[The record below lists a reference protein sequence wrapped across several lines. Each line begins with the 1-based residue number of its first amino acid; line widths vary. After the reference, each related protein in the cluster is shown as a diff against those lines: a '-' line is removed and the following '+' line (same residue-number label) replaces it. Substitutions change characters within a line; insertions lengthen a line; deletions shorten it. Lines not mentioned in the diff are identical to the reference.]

1 MVVIETRLV
10 NKRIESD
17 TETASSSDEDSDYF
31 DFEDGLMARIEDV
44 ERNNDDEVFTSK
56 CQYITPSICE

>member
-17 TETASSSDEDSDYF
+17 TETASSSEEDSDYF

-56 CQYITPSICE
+56 CQ

>member
-17 TETASSSDEDSDYF
+17 IDTGSSSDEDSDYF

-44 ERNNDDEVFTSK
+44 ERNNDDEVFT
-56 CQYITPSICE
+56 